1 MRTVIARRRE
11 SPKASTAHAAPAYA
25 GQTYAVPDSRCTDSR
40 DLLPR
45 QVRISQCGVFG
56 NEKIPRNEPGSDRPP
71 AVRGKEHDRGD
82 REHRELERRAK
93 NGTHRRSTPQE
104 HECGQDDGRR
114 CDEPRF
120 VSRHA
125 RGRQRQAGSPRP
137 SLGATLDPGGDERE
151 RDETRCQEQGLG
163 HRRALD
169 IEQIRIGEQERR
181 AGGTAGH
188 GTSRGQDESR
198 QGPGRNAGARDR
210 NGNRGRARSIPCVDL
225 HRHHVQEVRQGKP
238 DGADLLPPRRQAVE
252 DAACHDEVRPR
263 IEMADREI
271 AGRVEPGAGRAS
283 EERGNPDEQWRKSV
297 LQLAAPPVVRRRHSQ
312 TSNNAVRLTRT
323 YRRRNANRN
332 CAEKTLSGPS
342 G

>member
-25 GQTYAVPDSRCTDSR
+25 GQTYAVPDSWYTDSVTCSHAR
-40 DLLPR
+40 CAFPSAAFSGTKKSRGMNQDPIVHRLFAVKSTIAATGNTESLSDARRTARTGVPR
-45 QVRISQCGVFG
+45 
-56 NEKIPRNEPGSDRPP
+56 
-71 AVRGKEHDRGD
+71 
-82 REHRELERRAK
+82 
-93 NGTHRRSTPQE
+93 RRSTSVR
-104 HECGQDDGRR
+104 QDDGRR

-151 RDETRCQEQGLG
+151 RDEARCQEQGLG

-198 QGPGRNAGARDR
+198 QGPGRNAGARDG

-252 DAACHDEVRPR
+252 DAARHDEVRPR

-271 AGRVEPGAGRAS
+271 AGR
-283 EERGNPDEQWRKSV
+283 
-297 LQLAAPPVVRRRHSQ
+297 
-312 TSNNAVRLTRT
+312 
-323 YRRRNANRN
+323 
-332 CAEKTLSGPS
+332 
-342 G
+342 